1 MRTVVATDFD
11 ADGDGVLQC
20 DADPDCNDGDDTSG
34 PSADEQCDPVDH
46 DCDGDFVNAVNHEA
60 VIEGGGAGTPI
71 LDNSTFVVTATV
83 ASTDPIQDLDVRFG
97 IQHTFAADLEITLT
111 SPAGTVVALMT
122 DHGGGGDDLVGT
134 TLDDEAATAFSTTS
148 SDDAPFLGRWNP
160 EEPLAAFDGED
171 PSGDWSLSVTDDA
184 TVDEGELLSWQL
196 HFSTAEV
203 GFDEA
208 CPAPSCESILLNHAD
223 PATGVWWIDP
233 TGGGA
238 FEVQCDMDTDGGGW
252 IVVGLD
258 DTDSLLVG
266 TNANSNPW
274 DKCADDSA
282 SPYSWIAG
290 EASVSEDYFGSVTTT
305 VVPDYLNEA
314 SGSAFCPELADL
326 RAHATQ
332 LSDTTRMVGQT
343 ADADGG
349 DYLVDG
355 YGHEVW
361 VYNADG
367 DVFEVTPGTNGQCG
381 HSTGWPWGGSESDF
395 YWWSTSGDANA
406 ATGDNG
412 GFDETTMA
420 ALPSSFVIPTEIDLV
435 VATGG
440 GVSFGW
446 ESELFLVK

>member
-196 HFSTAEV
+196 HF
-203 GFDEA
+203 
-208 CPAPSCESILLNHAD
+208 
-223 PATGVWWIDP
+223 
-233 TGGGA
+233 
-238 FEVQCDMDTDGGGW
+238 
-252 IVVGLD
+252 
-258 DTDSLLVG
+258 
-266 TNANSNPW
+266 
-274 DKCADDSA
+274 
-282 SPYSWIAG
+282 
-290 EASVSEDYFGSVTTT
+290 FGSVTTT